1 MDKSLKPSNTP
12 NKLASVDAPVR
23 AQLLKE
29 LPKKE
34 RDNAIANLVESAMV
48 MGLTDVYDIRTWLGL
63 NIHVNTVRA
72 KRDEV
77 KERWLDETN
86 DIVEYAQT
94 QRAVQ
99 IKLAWDNV
107 RKCEDMF
114 EEAKSTGDKVKVK
127 QLQLQ
132 YLQYISKLTFVED
145 MVENNKPDTQVNVV
159 AWSNAGGEEDG

>member
-1 MDKSLKPSNTP
+1 M
-12 NKLASVDAPVR
+12 R

-159 AWSNAGGEEDG
+159 AWSNAGGEEDD